1 MKVAIV
7 QMAVEQ
13 GEFEKNIAKTE
24 AFAKRA
30 HECGADIAVFPEMF
44 LCGLENKNSQ
54 DFDIAAFTYNDAKYI
69 RKEIQVNNENL
80 YFLYIYFNLF
90 SNNLKELEYL
100 INKIEGI
107 SSSIGIQTRKANFRQ
122 EQLFLSCIPI
132 MENNQDIKIASR
144 RNILTNGLLATYPF
158 VSSSI
163 FDENGIYIGNNIYN
177 NSLVFIDRYN
187 TEKYKNAN
195 ICVFG
200 TSGSR

>member
-1 MKVAIV
+1 MKI
-7 QMAVEQ
+7 
-13 GEFEKNIAKTE
+13 
-24 AFAKRA
+24 
-30 HECGADIAVFPEMF
+30 H
-44 LCGLENKNSQ
+44 
-54 DFDIAAFTYNDAKYI
+54 
-69 RKEIQVNNENL
+69 NENL

>member
-1 MKVAIV
+1 
-7 QMAVEQ
+7 
-13 GEFEKNIAKTE
+13 
-24 AFAKRA
+24 
-30 HECGADIAVFPEMF
+30 
-44 LCGLENKNSQ
+44 
-54 DFDIAAFTYNDAKYI
+54 
-69 RKEIQVNNENL
+69 
-80 YFLYIYFNLF
+80 
-90 SNNLKELEYL
+90 
-100 INKIEGI
+100 
-107 SSSIGIQTRKANFRQ
+107 
-122 EQLFLSCIPI
+122 

>member
-1 MKVAIV
+1 
-7 QMAVEQ
+7 
-13 GEFEKNIAKTE
+13 
-24 AFAKRA
+24 
-30 HECGADIAVFPEMF
+30 MF

-69 RKEIQVNNENL
+69 RKEIEVNNENL

-122 EQLFLSCIPI
+122 EQLFLSCMPI

>member
-1 MKVAIV
+1 
-7 QMAVEQ
+7 
-13 GEFEKNIAKTE
+13 
-24 AFAKRA
+24 
-30 HECGADIAVFPEMF
+30 MF
-44 LCGLENKNSQ
+44 LYGLENKNSQ